1 MPTGSSDILEHLDNI
16 PRLDWADVEEAGR
29 RARNILEEVASSK
42 EHLRSLFENS
52 LTDLRLFS
60 MAEHFDRID
69 QIILYDDLSRGI
81 RIRLHIYPPD
91 HFDGPHNHRWS
102 FTSFI
107 LAGSYCHRIFRIDE
121 RIDES
126 TCMLDLQPL
135 FIVQECAGVSYTLHH
150 SVIHSVIALPD
161 TVSLILRGPV
171 EKDRLMMTDLKT
183 GKMRWKYGWE
193 KEMVE
198 ERKDRV
204 ITAEYFDQLRQHL
217 IRLNV
222 I

>member
-1 MPTGSSDILEHLDNI
+1 MPAGSSDILEHLDNI
-16 PRLDWADVEEAGR
+16 PGLDWGNFEEAAW
-29 RARNILEEVASSK
+29 RARDILEEAASSK
-42 EHLRSLFENS
+42 GHLRLLFENS
-52 LTDLRLFS
+52 LTDSRLFA

-69 QIILYDDLSRGI
+69 LIILYDDLSRGM

-107 LAGSYCHRIFRIDE
+107 LAGSYCHRIFRIDDE
-121 RIDES
+121 IDES
-126 TCMLDLQPL
+126 TCMLDLQPS
-135 FIVQECAGVSYTLHH
+135 FIMQECAGVSYTLHH

-171 EKDRLMMTDLKT
+171 EKDRLLMTDLKT
-183 GKMRWKYGWE
+183 GKMCWKYGWE
-193 KEMVE
+193 KETVE
-198 ERKDRV
+198 ERKDRA